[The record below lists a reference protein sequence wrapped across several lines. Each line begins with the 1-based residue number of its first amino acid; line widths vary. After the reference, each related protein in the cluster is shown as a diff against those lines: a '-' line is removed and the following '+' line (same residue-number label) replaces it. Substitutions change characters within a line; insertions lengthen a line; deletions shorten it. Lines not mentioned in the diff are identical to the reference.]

1 MRNSEPLKILY
12 EISETA
18 KKLSKELNLSWDLEK
33 KYTFD
38 NFFYVRLTNTTPI
51 IFNPI
56 SLTVVSTGLY
66 IQLTEPTYE
75 VSITPYMNLLR
86 KKGLGVINNRYD
98 FNFINELKVLI
109 FNYSSEEKIINPGDI
124 IGCLSINS
132 IAQIETTKVTQI
144 EQKQNKTK
152 DNNWVQ
158 EDKKL
163 ESSEESIISSN
174 FSIDTTPLYTENSIN
189 NLIDSRLR

>member
-33 KYTFD
+33 KHTFD

-132 IAQIETTKVTQI
+132 VAQIETAKVTQI